1 MDSVTL
7 RKTHFKLG
15 DFKNSYHTT
24 TSDQNKEIEVCRA
37 RPVATLD
44 ESVKNDLRKSHFIL
58 GNHESNYNTIFRTEF
73 FNKSDLK
80 DNSMTNAKTIE
91 KALRNHN
98 YVLGNDKPDYKS
110 ETQAKYITP
119 GGSYFSQEKK
129 ISTGELQKSH
139 YIFGNN
145 HDPWTTT
152 TQSSYY
158 AKDMQA
164 KKHTKDLT
172 RTNFIL
178 GEDNPDFKSVHQ
190 NTFVPHQY
198 SKRNESKE
206 LADDLRSKFK
216 FNIMIKIYTK
226 IFRASFCIRE

>member
-7 RKTHFKLG
+7 RKTHFKFG

-24 TSDQNKEIEVCRA
+24 TSDQNKEIEVGRA
-37 RPVATLD
+37 RSVATLD
-44 ESVKNDLRKSHFIL
+44 ESVKNDLRRSHFIL
-58 GNHESNYNTIFRTEF
+58 GNHEPNYNTMFRSEF

-80 DNSMTNAKTIE
+80 DHSMINSKTIE

-119 GGSYFSQEKK
+119 NGSYFSQEKK

-158 AKDMQA
+158 AKDLQA
-164 KKHTKDLT
+164 KKITKDLT
-172 RTNFIL
+172 RTNFVL

-198 SKRNESKE
+198 SKREESKE
-206 LADDLRSKFK
+206 LAADLRSNFHI
-216 FNIMIKIYTK
+216 FIKNL
-226 IFRASFCIRE
+226 